1 MANPQRKATNATGRL
16 TLGPVLA
23 WPTLASFVALLFGIT
38 AGARA
43 QQTSVA
49 SLAAVTQGTQVSQ
62 TAAPPL
68 ANQEGSGSHT
78 LHLLVGRSLV
88 ITSPTP
94 IKRVSVADP
103 NIAEAVVVSP
113 YQVLLNG
120 KVPGGVSLLIWDET
134 DQSQTFEVSV
144 DIDILSLN
152 EKIHEVFPNEGIQL
166 ETSKDVVM
174 LSGKISSAGV
184 ADKILEI
191 VKNSNPKVTSLMQ
204 FPPVPVKEILLEV
217 KFAEVD
223 RTAVSQLGINILRNF
238 GSNMPMSITTQQFSP
253 PGFTEGTAPTVTSN
267 GTTTSG
273 GQQNQFTISN
283 LLNIAVFRP
292 DINLAAM
299 IQALQANNVLQILAE
314 PNLLTESG
322 KQASFLA
329 GGEFPFPAL
338 QGTSGAGGVA
348 GITVQFKEFG
358 IRLNFTPTLMADGL
372 IHLNVKPEVSA
383 LDFADALTISGFTV
397 PALSTRR
404 AESDMELRDGQ
415 SFAIAGLIDNRVTE
429 QFNKIPGI
437 SSIPVLGKLFQS
449 RSQTKSNDELL
460 ILVTPRVV
468 QPLTPETLPP
478 GPVFP
483 RTFLGPAT
491 PAPVETPKPK

>member
-1 MANPQRKATNATGRL
+1 MANQPRATKTDGRFL
-16 TLGPVLA
+16 LGRGMASLAAMLVL
-23 WPTLASFVALLFGIT
+23 LA
-38 AGARA
+38 AGVRA
-43 QQTSVA
+43 QDAPVA
-49 SLAAVTQGTQVSQ
+49 SLAAVAQGTQV
-62 TAAPPL
+62 APLTP
-68 ANQEGSGSHT
+68 AQQAPGSHT

-103 NIAEAVVVSP
+103 NIVDAVVVSP

-152 EKIHEVFPNEGIQL
+152 EKIHEVFPSESVQL

-174 LSGKISSAGV
+174 LSGHISSQAV

-191 VKNSNPKVTSLMQ
+191 VKGSNPKVTSLMQ
-204 FPPVPVKEILLEV
+204 FPPLVVKEILLEV

-223 RTAVSQLGINILRNF
+223 RAAVSQLGVNILRNF
-238 GSNMPMSITTQQFSP
+238 GTNMPISVSTQQFSP
-253 PGFTEGTAPTVTSN
+253 FGYQNAQPEATGQN
-267 GTTTSG
+267 GTTTG
-273 GQQNQFTISN
+273 ATPPQFTISN
-283 LLNIAVFRP
+283 LMNIAVFRP
-292 DINLAAM
+292 DLNLAAT

-314 PNLLTESG
+314 PNLMTESG

-329 GGEFPFPAL
+329 GGEFPYPAL
-338 QGTSGAGGVA
+338 QGGTASGGATGV
-348 GITVQFKEFG
+348 TVQFREFG
-358 IRLNFTPTLMADGL
+358 VRLSFTPTITPDGL
-372 IHLNVKPEVSA
+372 IHLNVKPEVSS
-383 LDFADALTISGFTV
+383 LDYANSLTLAGFTV
-397 PALSTRR
+397 PAISTRK

-415 SFAIAGLIDNRVTE
+415 SFAIAGLIDKRVTE

-437 SSIPVLGKLFQS
+437 SAIPVLGKLFSS
-449 RSQTKSNDELL
+449 RSLSKSNDELL
-460 ILVTPRVV
+460 IVVTPRIV
-468 QPLTPETLPP
+468 QPLTPETMPS

-483 RTFLGPAT
+483 KTFMGPA
-491 PAPVETPKPK
+491 KPDADAVPQSK